1 MKRCIAITIYTV
13 MVLTNSVVHAQE
25 WTLRQ
30 CIDYALKNNIQLKQ
44 KQISA
49 EQSKLDLEQSKAALL
64 PSLSAST
71 NQNMSWRPWSQ
82 STINLTGGTMTTTQ
96 SQVSY
101 NGSYGL
107 NANWT
112 VWNGGKNRMN
122 IKQNEYSEEINELS
136 TEQTANS
143 IQEQITQ
150 LYVQILY
157 QAEAIK
163 VNESV
168 LKSSQVACER
178 GKTMYQLGSIAK
190 SDYIQLESQVAQDNY
205 NLVTSRSQLD
215 NYTFQLKQLL
225 EITGDE
231 EFRVKTENVTENSVL
246 APVPPKSE
254 VYATALNI
262 RPEIQSGK
270 LNVESSELAVR
281 IAKSGYYPSVSLTAG
296 IGTSNSSANDNV
308 FFKQIK
314 TNVNNSLGLSLQ
326 VPIFDQKQNK
336 TAVSKARLQ
345 HLSSQLSLQETEKDL
360 YKSIESYWLNATN
373 SQQQY
378 IYAEASVK
386 SARENYELLSEKFS
400 LGMLN
405 IVELNTGKNNLLK
418 AEQQYLEAK
427 YTTLYNIA
435 MLRFYQGEIIAL

>member
-1 MKRCIAITIYTV
+1 MKKFICIIGFCLVSTV
-13 MVLTNSVVHAQE
+13 VNAQV
-25 WTLRQ
+25 WTLHQ

-44 KQISA
+44 KQVAA
-49 EQSKLDLEQSKAALL
+49 EQSKLDVMQSKAALL

-112 VWNGGKNRMN
+112 VWNGGKNTMN
-122 IKQNEYSEEINELS
+122 IKQNKYTDEMNELS
-136 TEQTANS
+136 AEQTANS

-150 LYVQILY
+150 LYVEILY
-157 QAEAIK
+157 QAEAVK
-163 VNESV
+163 VNESI
-168 LKSSQVACER
+168 LEASQVACNR
-178 GKTMYQLGSIAK
+178 GKQMYELGSIAK

-205 NLVTSRSQLD
+205 NLITSRTQLD

-231 EFRVKTENVTENSVL
+231 IFKVKTEDITENDVL
-246 APVPPKSE
+246 TPIPAKND
-254 VYATALNI
+254 VYNTALSS
-262 RPEIQSGK
+262 RPEIKSGQ
-270 LNVESSELAVR
+270 LGVESSELAIK
-281 IAKSGYYPSVSLTAG
+281 IAKAGYMPSVSLTAG
-296 IGTSNSSANDNV
+296 IGTSNASANDNAV
-308 FFKQIK
+308 FKQIK

-326 VPIFDQKQNK
+326 IPIFDQRQNK

-345 HLSSQLSLQETEKDL
+345 HLNSQLALQEAEKDL
-360 YKSIESYWLNATN
+360 YRQIENYWLNATN
-373 SQQQY
+373 AQQQF
-378 IYAEASVK
+378 IYAEASAK
-386 SARENYELLSEKFS
+386 SAKENFDLLSEKFN
-400 LGMLN
+400 LGMIN

-435 MLRFYQGEIIAL
+435 MLRFYEGKEINL

>member
-1 MKRCIAITIYTV
+1 

-178 GKTMYQLGSIAK
+178 GNTMYQLGSIAK

-231 EFRVKTENVTENSVL
+231 EFRVKTENVTESSVL
-246 APVPPKSE
+246 SPVPPKSE

-386 SARENYELLSEKFS
+386 SARENYELLSEKFN